1 MSNKIKDLVKEIQP
15 YAKKAYNDMNSSTVL
30 KKLGVNSVIIVETKR
45 DLAVQMAYYS
55 RSRMKNP
62 DDVKAMYKAAGL
74 YEPSL
79 YECNT
84 ANTQTLNSNHIKGI
98 AIDFAPCKDGKI
110 WWDAPESVWNEM
122 GKIGK
127 KYGFS
132 WGGDWKGF
140 VDKPHFEW
148 VKIYG
153 KDKADS

>member
-1 MSNKIKDLVKEIQP
+1 MSDKIKDMAAEVQP
-15 YAKKAYNDMNSSTVL
+15 AATKAYRAMNASTAL
-30 KKLGVNSVIIVETKR
+30 KKMGVEKVVIVETKR

-55 RSRMKNP
+55 RSRMKDP
-62 DDVKAMYKAAGL
+62 KDVKAMYKAAGL

-79 YECNT
+79 SECNT

-98 AIDFAPCKDGKI
+98 AIDFAPFKAGKI
-110 WWDAPESVWNEM
+110 WWNAPDSVWAEM

-140 VDKPHFEW
+140 IDKPHFEM
-148 VKIYG
+148 V
-153 KDKADS
+153 